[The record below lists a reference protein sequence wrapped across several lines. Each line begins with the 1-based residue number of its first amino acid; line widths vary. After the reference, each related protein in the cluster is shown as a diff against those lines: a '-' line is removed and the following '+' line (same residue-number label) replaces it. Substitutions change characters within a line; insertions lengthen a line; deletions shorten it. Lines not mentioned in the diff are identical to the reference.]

1 MPWDN
6 QNLLFATSAS
16 YFYECDER
24 IFWILM
30 FMYISMPYNSRSVI
44 KNEWMFIVASR
55 KIIIAERIIKTVF
68 HKWTFLFIFL
78 LTFVTFFS
86 FFYFCVLKRI
96 KASFLFPISY
106 YFLLC
111 KRNNKLYCPSN
122 NDKETNMKEE
132 NFSFYCVILSVWKA
146 SKRTKKDR
154 NTHKDYNMN
163 CKRFSISFSTSQH
176 KTNLQSFLLKMKLLS
191 SSTFFFFCWS
201 NVLLN
206 FFVTIL

>member
-1 MPWDN
+1 MN
-6 QNLLFATSAS
+6 ISF
-16 YFYECDER
+16 YFPTYFCD
-24 IFWILM
+24 F
-30 FMYISMPYNSRSVI
+30 
-44 KNEWMFIVASR
+44 
-55 KIIIAERIIKTVF
+55 
-68 HKWTFLFIFL
+68 
-78 LTFVTFFS
+78 FVS
-86 FFYFCVLKRI
+86 YFCVLKRI

-132 NFSFYCVILSVWKA
+132 NFSFYCSFWVFE
-146 SKRTKKDR
+146 KRQKERKIKDR

-191 SSTFFFFCWS
+191 SSTYFCWS

-206 FFVTIL
+206 FLCYNIVKE